1 MNKPTQQELEQLDRL
16 ARKHH
21 EQLHFLRHSPR
32 DQRNLAFEEDS
43 PLATPPGDAI
53 LGAAIFFLFIAVLA
67 LAPWWMV
74 I

>member
-1 MNKPTQQELEQLDRL
+1 MSKPTPQELEQLDRL

-32 DQRNLAFEEDS
+32 DQRNLAFAENS
-43 PLATPPGDAI
+43 PLATPPGEAI
-53 LGAAIFFLFIAVLA
+53 LGPIIFFLFVAVLA